1 MPIEMTHSNSTSH
14 KTSVEVQGDAA
25 PEIVLLTSDHLRRRV
40 AELVGGDVGR
50 ADHPGHDLRWLA
62 VLEKGLRQRGYL
74 IEARSGEASV
84 GRLPLAFVSS
94 VLFGRYLVSLPY
106 VNSAGVSECRKD
118 VADGLISR
126 AVELA
131 EELDCRY
138 LELRHESAHSHTALN
153 AQRDDKVQMRLALP
167 GTVDEL
173 WDGLK
178 SKVRSQVRKGQKQGF
193 EIEWGGNELLPE
205 FYNVFSRRMR
215 DLGTPVYS
223 RKLFETLL
231 DEFGEDA
238 EVCRVREGRTTIA
251 SAILVH
257 GRTITEVPSASTLQR
272 YNPKNVNMLMYW
284 NLLERTVARGQ
295 SSFDFGR
302 ATRGGN
308 TYRFKKQWGSQERP
322 TTWQYHLR
330 QGSSDALRP
339 DSARNQRL
347 IQVWKRLPLRL
358 TRLIGPAIV
367 RGIP

>member
-1 MPIEMTHSNSTSH
+1 MPTEMTHSDSTSH
-14 KTSVEVQGDAA
+14 KTPVEVQDDAA
-25 PEIVLLTSDHLRRRV
+25 PEIVLLTSDHLRQRV
-40 AELVGGDVGR
+40 AELVDAGVGR
-50 ADHPGHDLRWLA
+50 TDHPGHDLRWLA

-74 IEARSGEASV
+74 IEALSGGASV
-84 GRLPLAFVSS
+84 GRLPLAYVSS

-106 VNSAGVSECRKD
+106 VNSSGVSECPKH

-138 LELRHESAHSHTALN
+138 LELRHESPHSHGALN
-153 AQRDDKVQMRLALP
+153 ARRDDKVQMRLALP

-173 WDGLK
+173 WHGLK
-178 SKVRSQVRKGQKQGF
+178 SKVRSQIRKGQKQTF
-193 EIEWGGNELLPE
+193 EVEWGGRELVPA
-205 FYNVFSRRMR
+205 FYKVFSRRMR

-223 RKLFETLL
+223 RKLFHALL

-238 EVCRVREGRTTIA
+238 EVCRVRDGRTTIA

-257 GRTITEVPSASTLQR
+257 GTTITEVPSASTLQR
-272 YNPKNVNMLMYW
+272 YNPTNVNMLMYW
-284 NLLERTVARGQ
+284 HLLERAVARGQ
-295 SSFDFGR
+295 GSFDFGR
-302 ATRGGN
+302 ATREGN

-330 QGSSDALRP
+330 QGSSDSLRP

-347 IQVWKRLPLRL
+347 IQIWKRLPVGL